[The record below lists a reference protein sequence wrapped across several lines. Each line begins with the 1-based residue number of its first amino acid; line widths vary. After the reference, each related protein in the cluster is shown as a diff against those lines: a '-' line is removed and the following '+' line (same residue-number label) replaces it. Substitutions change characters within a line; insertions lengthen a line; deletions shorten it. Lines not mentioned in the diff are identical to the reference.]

1 MKKIKLLPAI
11 MTILSVLYLIY
22 VISSESTT
30 LVADTVGGDPGG
42 KVIPIMIAL
51 FLVLGFLFITLKE
64 RPEESKRNNGTAFLF
79 VTTLI
84 LALLYVLLT
93 KSVGFIIL
101 TTIVLY
107 SLEYIYTTIDESRR
121 PVSGII
127 GGTAT
132 VISITAFYTLMRLI
146 TKIMLRMG
154 KKGALPAI
162 FGKNSTIAVICLLY
176 IFVIVTILELTV
188 VQTLKK
194 RGLEK
199 EANAGIITFAVV
211 LFLYVVFK
219 QLFLV
224 GLAPGLLNY

>member
-51 FLVLGFLFITLKE
+51 FLVLGFLFITLKD

-121 PVSGII
+121 PVLGII

-199 EANAGIITFAVV
+199 EATAGIITIAVV